1 MGGANDRDQ
10 SDDKTVIS
18 ETLCENATK
27 NDISLLSGMK
37 TVIKRGENK
46 SFDVLICEVIV
57 CAFWI
62 SSDLNYISVP
72 NNYQHLL
79 LNFF

>member
-1 MGGANDRDQ
+1 
-10 SDDKTVIS
+10 
-18 ETLCENATK
+18 
-27 NDISLLSGMK
+27 MK

-62 SSDLNYISVP
+62 SSDLNYVSVP
-72 NNYQHLL
+72 NNYQQLL